1 VKKFG
6 KVGEFCPNPNCLD
19 FGKIQSEHQRNI
31 KKSGKTRKGVQCY
44 QCKTCGRTFNIDL
57 WDGLLSQ
64 THTRAEDTILRWL
77 RELNEIDHPPLRS
90 LRADWQPERLQ

>member
-1 VKKFG
+1 MRA
-6 KVGEFCPNPNCLD
+6 D
-19 FGKIQSEHQRNI
+19 IH
-31 KKSGKTRKGVQCY
+31 
-44 QCKTCGRTFNIDL
+44 IDL

-90 LRADWQPERLQ
+90 LHADWQSERQQ